1 MKKHPAA
8 PRPVNVWIKAHTPF
22 LKLLVILIGS
32 GIIVNFVVSIYSGIT
47 RIRGD
52 CEFYRQQSENMAL
65 GTLHKALDYFAENPG
80 EMEKFLPDGVSISES
95 SSITMRK
102 VSDAGTPRDTWHL
115 IGWLEAGNGQMY
127 RLERCFA
134 APSTSDNQPD

>member
-22 LKLLVILIGS
+22 LKLLVILIGF
-32 GIIVNFVVSIYSGIT
+32 GIIANFVVSIYSGIT

-80 EMEKFLPDGVSISES
+80 EMEKFLPDGVNIPES
-95 SSITMRK
+95 LSITMQK

-115 IGWLEAGNGQMY
+115 IGRLEAGNGQMY

-134 APSTSDNQPD
+134 APGEPNNK